1 MAKAIVERIVRSD
14 FLYWLGMTLAP
25 DQMIRSV
32 LATNPA
38 VVAAASPDERQR
50 ALNMLWNVLPISR
63 RAQGFL
69 NDVRFASAPQ
79 SIAVDQIKAPTL
91 VVSLEDDFYRTL
103 APARVIAARVPG
115 ARLLTYPS
123 GGHAWVGHDA
133 ELFAEVDAF
142 LREHRDVGIEGSPR
156 LPPQGRDLP
165 IGM

>member
-1 MAKAIVERIVRSD
+1 
-14 FLYWLGMTLAP
+14 MTLAP

-32 LATNPA
+32 LATDPT

-50 ALNMLWNVLPISR
+50 ALNMLWNVLPISLR
-63 RAQGFL
+63 TQGFL

-115 ARLLTYPS
+115 ARLLTYAS

-133 ELFAEVDAF
+133 ELFAEVEAF
-142 LREHRDVGIEGSPR
+142 LRQHSDVGMGDTPW
-156 LPPQGRDLP
+156 LPPESRDLP
-165 IGM
+165 TRM